1 LPAKAG
7 FLRFRS
13 RLSVASDNRFCRGE
27 PPAGQSPAP
36 AATGRFFRSGYW
48 RCGILRAVPTP
59 DPFPPPEADEP
70 YFEPDE
76 DAFVRPA
83 TGFWALGGR
92 LTWVSALV
100 LTIAPFT
107 DWYAGP
113 DTTGP
118 TLAVIGWHTGV
129 LGKLVFFI
137 GLTLLALVILG
148 ELGFELPPTIPES
161 LVVIALGSLATIFVL
176 IRLISIPDSIPPPA
190 GRGIGIWISLL
201 ASLGVIVAGLL
212 RASEEL

>member
-1 LPAKAG
+1 
-7 FLRFRS
+7 
-13 RLSVASDNRFCRGE
+13 LSVALDNRFCRGE

-36 AATGRFFRSGYW
+36 AATGRFFRTAYW
-48 RCGILRAVPTP
+48 RCDILRAVQTP

-70 YFEPDE
+70 YFEPNE

-83 TGFWALGGR
+83 TGFWALGSR

-137 GLTLLALVILG
+137 GLALLALVILG

-161 LVVIALGSLATIFVL
+161 LVVIALGSLAMIFVL

>member
-1 LPAKAG
+1 MSLPPGEAR
-7 FLRFRS
+7 LRRQF
-13 RLSVASDNRFCRGE
+13 
-27 PPAGQSPAP
+27 
-36 AATGRFFRSGYW
+36 GRFSRTAYW
-48 RCGILRAVPTP
+48 RCDILRAVQTP

-83 TGFWALGGR
+83 TGFWALGSR

-137 GLTLLALVILG
+137 GLALLALVILS

-201 ASLGVIVAGLL
+201 ASLAVIVAGLL